1 MGNPIAIF
9 ISFQPICFFFIL
21 LCLFSTLWYFHF
33 IAFTYLLEEWYIL
46 FYPQARAVRRD
57 NSAKIDIPIVNL
69 VEQVKDMLDNIQ
81 QNLFDVAKQ
90 KRDACIKTVR
100 TWDEFIEAL
109 GQKKMIL
116 APWCDEMVWKLIPH
130 VLLWVVLVDTY
141 HLIITCFL
149 FNIMTLPLPLSSI
162 LYCHIPQHFYTWFKM
177 SVHFWDA
184 KDPGLGYK
192 EDN

>member
-1 MGNPIAIF
+1 
-9 ISFQPICFFFIL
+9 
-21 LCLFSTLWYFHF
+21 
-33 IAFTYLLEEWYIL
+33 
-46 FYPQARAVRRD
+46 
-57 NSAKIDIPIVNL
+57 
-69 VEQVKDMLDNIQ
+69 MLDNIQ

-141 HLIITCFL
+141 HLINYLFL
-149 FNIMTLPLPLSSI
+149 IQHYDSASALIINFVLSYTSTLLHMIQNVSSF
-162 LYCHIPQHFYTWFKM
+162 LRCKGPW
-177 SVHFWDA
+177 SW
-184 KDPGLGYK
+184 L
-192 EDN
+192 

>member
-141 HLIITCFL
+141 HLINYLFL
-149 FNIMTLPLPLSSI
+149 IQHYDSASALIINFVLSYTSTLLHMIQNVSSFLRCKGPWSWI
-162 LYCHIPQHFYTWFKM
+162 
-177 SVHFWDA
+177 
-184 KDPGLGYK
+184 
-192 EDN
+192 